1 MATSLDSLD
10 IRMFDYFTRFAQPFR
25 KSIRAHAERLAAEE
39 GVEVEYIKKPKGFR
53 RENRI
58 RETDRSLATLRA

>member
-1 MATSLDSLD
+1 MATMLDSRD

-25 KSIRAHAERLAAEE
+25 EAIRAHAERLAAEE

-53 RENRI
+53 KRRI
-58 RETDRSLATLRA
+58 RRGMLAVVQLS